1 MTTSTILENVSTDEL
16 KNLISDSVRTELSK
30 ILPNSGTTPVDTGP
44 EQPISQPE
52 AVKFLGKSR
61 QTLTAW
67 RKKGI
72 IKAHTLGGRVYFLK
86 SELLQALKSV

>member
-1 MTTSTILENVSTDEL
+1 MATSTILENVSTDEL

-30 ILPNSGTTPVDTGP
+30 ILPNPGPSPSDPGT
-44 EQPISQPE
+44 EQPISQPD

-72 IKAHTLGGRVYFLK
+72 IKAHFLGGRVYFLK
-86 SELLQALKSV
+86 SELLEALKSD

>member
-1 MTTSTILENVSTDEL
+1 METIL
-16 KNLISDSVRTELSK
+16 ISLSK
-30 ILPNSGTTPVDTGP
+30 EEFQGLIIDCVNTCLKHTPPATSSNEPYSQV
-44 EQPISQPE
+44 EQPISQPD

>member
-1 MTTSTILENVSTDEL
+1 MTKSIILENVSTDDL
-16 KNLISDSVRTELSK
+16 KNLISDSVRIEIEK
-30 ILPNSGTTPVDTGP
+30 IRHISDANPADPTA

-61 QTLTAW
+61 QTLSSW

-72 IKAHTLGGRVYFLK
+72 ITGHTLGGRVYFLK
-86 SELLQALKSV
+86 SELLEALKA